1 MLHKSFQTIENE
13 GKLSNYFYEA
23 RLIPISEP
31 DKDGAKKWKLDIY
44 EYQCKILNIVQSLNT
59 VFKYIVMKWAL

>member
-13 GKLSNYFYEA
+13 GKLSNYFYEG
-23 RLIPISEP
+23 RLILLSEP

-44 EYQCKILNIVQSLNT
+44 EYLQNP
-59 VFKYIVMKWAL
+59 KYCAIS